1 MERRE
6 PQESF
11 QNERSSTG
19 HRADKSRINL
29 ELELQRNSWLRIGLL
44 AKHEKLVFNNLL
56 QHFNA
61 ETLREAY
68 HALDGSKAVGVDGIT
83 KDHYGRKLEENLKNL
98 VQRIHRQSYR
108 PQPKRGTQIPKA
120 NGKMR
125 PIAISAFE
133 DKLVEWVLARIL
145 STVYEPLFI
154 RNSFGFRPRRSA
166 HDAIK
171 ASYLSLK
178 DNKRPHVV
186 EMDLASFFDTVS
198 HRRLMRYVKKRISD
212 RRILGLI
219 ARFLQAGILDQAG
232 NIAFNESGTPQGS
245 VMSPVLANVFLHH
258 ALDLWFLENYASKDA
273 IIVRYADDAVFFFKS
288 EQEASEFAIALKEQM
303 ADKRL
308 QLNEDKS
315 GEVSFTPKSGKVFSF
330 LGFTFF
336 WGKQPGTL
344 RRTLKVKTEKKRLI
358 KAIQAFTTWIRE
370 VRSQLKLDDIWKQT
384 AAKLR
389 GHYNYYGM
397 TSNRPKMSHFYYAVT
412 GQLFKWLNRR
422 SQRKSFTGER
432 FQRRLRFNPL
442 PKPPVV
448 SALKHLDN
456 RRRYA

>member
-1 MERRE
+1 MERRK
-6 PQESF
+6 PQKSF
-11 QNERSSTG
+11 QNERSSSG
-19 HRADKSRINL
+19 HRAEKTRINL

-56 QHFNA
+56 QHFNL

-68 HALDGSKAVGVDGIT
+68 HTLDGSKAVGVDGIT

-120 NGKMR
+120 NGKRR

-133 DKLVEWVLARIL
+133 DKLVEWVLAKIL
-145 STVYEPLFI
+145 STAYEPLFI

-212 RRILGLI
+212 RRLLGLI
-219 ARFLQAGILDQAG
+219 ARFLQAGMLDQAG
-232 NIAFNESGTPQGS
+232 NLAFNESGTPQGS

-288 EQEASEFAIALKEQM
+288 EQEASEFAVALKERM

-315 GEVSFTPKSGKVFSF
+315 GKVSFTPKSGKVFSF

-336 WGKQPGTL
+336 WGKQPCTV
-344 RRTLKVKTEKKRLI
+344 RRILKVKTEKKRLI
-358 KAIQAFTTWIRE
+358 KAIQAFTDWIRE

-397 TSNRPKMSHFYYAVT
+397 ASNRPKMSHFYYAVT

-442 PKPPVV
+442 PTPPRV
-448 SALKHLDN
+448 SVLKQLDN